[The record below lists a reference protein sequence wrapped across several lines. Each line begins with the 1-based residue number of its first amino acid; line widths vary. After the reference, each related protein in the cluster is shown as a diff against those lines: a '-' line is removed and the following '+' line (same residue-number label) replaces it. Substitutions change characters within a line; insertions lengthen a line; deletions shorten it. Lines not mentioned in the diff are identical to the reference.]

1 MGRIFSLCIFYL
13 ITTIIVSGVESP
25 VKDQGH
31 CGSCWAFASTAVIES
46 HVALKTG
53 LLFDLSVEQMA
64 MCAPNVDSCG
74 GKVYFLNT
82 RCSAYMKT

>member
-1 MGRIFSLCIFYL
+1 
-13 ITTIIVSGVESP
+13 
-25 VKDQGH
+25 
-31 CGSCWAFASTAVIES
+31 VIES

-74 GKVYFLNT
+74 GKVYFMNA
-82 RCSAYMKT
+82 RCSAYHDSHT